1 MNIIHICAVT
11 SKPDG
16 IKTVLKKLSARQQ
29 EQGNSMRVFSIR
41 IGEPE
46 FEVVSTIRHFN
57 ANIKANKPDIVI
69 FHSIY
74 YLLYIPFVIILWLNK
89 IPYAIQLH
97 GALSSENYKVSHIK
111 KRIANA
117 LFYNLFIKQ
126 AQSIIYLNHNEYNN
140 SVVRTIN
147 PQYSIIP
154 NGCDRI
160 PNVYSTSGGLNTPIQ
175 IVYIGRIKRIHKGLD
190 ILLDAI
196 ELIQS
201 SELCKKVCFTFYGD
215 GNDLELSWFKERIQ
229 QVSSIAEFKGPI
241 YGECKDDVMRKS
253 DLFILT
259 SRFEGM
265 PMGVLEALS
274 YGLPCILTPGTN
286 LGEEV
291 KAAGAGWLTDAK
303 SDKIAEVINNAV
315 KELYLKRDLLKNNAI
330 ELSKKYDWSNIAIMS
345 VNEYHKMI
353 TK

>member
-16 IKTVLKKLSARQQ
+16 IKSVLKKLYTRQQ
-29 EQGNSMRVFSIR
+29 EQGNSIRVFSIR
-41 IGEPE
+41 AGEPE
-46 FEVVSTIRHFN
+46 FEVINTIKHFN
-57 ANIKANKPDIVI
+57 ANIKANRPDLVI

-74 YLLYIPFVIILWLNK
+74 YFLYIPFVIILWLNK
-89 IPYAIQLH
+89 IPYAVQLH
-97 GALSSENYKVSHIK
+97 GALSTENYKVSHIK
-111 KRIANA
+111 KKIANI
-117 LFYNLFIKQ
+117 LFFKQFIKH
-126 AQSIIYLNHNEYNN
+126 AKSIIYLNDDEYHN
-140 SVVRTIN
+140 SIVKAIN
-147 PQYSIIP
+147 PNYAIIP

-160 PNVYSTSGGLNTPIQ
+160 LELNSETEQPNDPIQ

-196 ELIQS
+196 ELIQC

-229 QVSSIAEFKGPI
+229 QISSIAKFKGPI
-241 YGECKDDVMRKS
+241 YGKYKDGVMRKS
-253 DLFILT
+253 DIFILT

-286 LGEEV
+286 IGEEV
-291 KAAGAGWLTDAK
+291 KAAGAGWLAEAK
-303 SDKIAEVINNAV
+303 SIKIAEVINDAV

-330 ELSKKYDWSNIAIMS
+330 ELSKKYDWSNIATIS
-345 VNEYHKMI
+345 INEYKKMI